1 MKTVIWIIWPIASWK
16 DMVSKYISD
25 KYNIKSYQI
34 SSELKEIAKEDGID
48 INRDNLIILSRKLSS
63 IYGDEYL
70 AKKILENNESKSVII
85 VWMRQVWQIKYLRK
99 KSNFIL
105 IWVNS
110 TSKIRYNRM
119 LIRNKW
125 WDPLNYDEFLKTE
138 KRDDWEWVQ
147 KISEC
152 MNLCD
157 YMLVNNWTEIDLYRE
172 IDNTIKKID
181 IS

>member
-34 SSELKEIAKEDGID
+34 SSELKEIAKEEGIES
-48 INRDNLIILSRKLSS
+48 NRNNLILLSRKLTS
-63 IYGDEYL
+63 IHGDEYL
-70 AKKILENNESKSVII
+70 AKKIIESNDNELIII
-85 VWMRQVWQIKYLRK
+85 VWMRQIWQISYLK
-99 KSNFIL
+99 EISNLIL
-105 IWVNS
+105 IWVSS
-110 TSKIRYNRM
+110 TNRIRYNRM
-119 LIRNKW
+119 LTRNKW
-125 WDPLNYDEFLKTE
+125 GDPLIYDEFLKIE
-138 KRDDWEWVQ
+138 KKDDWEWIQ

-157 YMLVNNWTEIDLYRE
+157 YMIVNNWTKIDLYRE